1 MFEFADPDGNAWVV
15 VQQIKVRA
23 GNPFCRTS
31 RTSGA

>member
-1 MFEFADPDGNAWVV
+1 MFEFAVPDGNAWV

-23 GNPFCRTS
+23 GDLFCRTS

>member
-1 MFEFADPDGNAWVV
+1 MFEFADPDGNAWV